1 MEGAPEQARERQAQS
16 NQHVQ
21 AQAGT
26 APEGIR
32 HPLLKVRQ
40 RHQSV
45 RPSFVDWA
53 MDADALE
60 PPSVMTI
67 DELEQEVAALQHL
80 AGEYFRLTRKYERW
94 AVSRQV

>member
-1 MEGAPEQARERQAQS
+1 
-16 NQHVQ
+16 
-21 AQAGT
+21 
-26 APEGIR
+26 
-32 HPLLKVRQ
+32 
-40 RHQSV
+40 
-45 RPSFVDWA
+45 